1 MLCSAGLCDITL
13 CWELEC
19 KHAHTHTHT
28 FQKSEMSLK
37 PFLSGCVTRLQ
48 NAGPADGAGREK
60 LDAEGPEHND
70 K

>member
-1 MLCSAGLCDITL
+1 M
-13 CWELEC
+13 
-19 KHAHTHTHT
+19 HAHTHTHT

-70 K
+70 KW